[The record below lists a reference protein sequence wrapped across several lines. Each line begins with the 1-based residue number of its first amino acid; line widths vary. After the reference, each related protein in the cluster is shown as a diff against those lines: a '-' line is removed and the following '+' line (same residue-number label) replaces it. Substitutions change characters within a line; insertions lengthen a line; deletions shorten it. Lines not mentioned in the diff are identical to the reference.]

1 MMKFEPLT
9 GCIGAQ
15 LHDVDLSRNV
25 DTRIANEIRTALIEH
40 QVLVFPKQELSSAH
54 LVELGSRLGELEP
67 RHPLHDTADGFD
79 NIMVIE
85 NGPMRAPDNEEWH
98 ADMSFRLHPPQ
109 ASLLQAM
116 VLPPKGGDTM
126 FASMY
131 AVYED
136 LSPLMQEFLEKLTA
150 VHSVETGYRKL
161 LDRDPEFEKSRLEA
175 LENMNPAN
183 SRVTHPVI
191 ATHPL
196 SGRKYLNVSESF
208 TSHIVELEDHE
219 GCMLQ
224 EMLARRVR
232 EPRYQM
238 RHRWSVGDL
247 VIWDN
252 LAAQHF
258 AAGDYAEYR
267 RMHRV
272 TIKTLALKSSTG
284 EAVT

>member
-9 GCIGAQ
+9 GCIGA
-15 LHDVDLSRNV
+15 LVHDVDLSRNIDERTV
-25 DTRIANEIRTALIEH
+25 DEIRTALIEH
-40 QVLVFPKQELSSAH
+40 LVLVFPQQGLSSAH
-54 LVELGSRLGELEP
+54 QVELGGRLGELEP
-67 RHPLHDTADGFD
+67 RHPLHDIADGFD

-85 NGPMRAPDNEEWH
+85 NGPMRAPDNEDWH
-98 ADMSFRLHPPQ
+98 ADMTFRLHPPQ
-109 ASLLQAM
+109 ASLLQAI

-126 FASMY
+126 FSNMY

-136 LSPLMQEFLEKLTA
+136 LSPPMQEFLEKLTA

-161 LDRDPEFEKSRLEA
+161 LIRDPEFEKSRLEA
-175 LENMNPAN
+175 LDKMDPVN

-191 ATHPL
+191 ATHPHT
-196 SGRKYLNVSESF
+196 SRKYLNVSEAF

-219 GCMLQ
+219 GRVLQ

-232 EPRYQM
+232 EPRYQV

-252 LAAQHF
+252 LATQHF
-258 AAGDYAEYR
+258 AAGDYTEYR

-272 TIKTLALKSSTG
+272 TVKKFASKSPAG
-284 EAVT
+284 EAVA